1 MAGGPDPDPNSTVQ
15 ASLKALQVENALLAA
30 FQPAMETELQHARSE
45 NAMLKRDLAKASA
58 GKDRNVRGT
67 PSARPAM
74 PQMPQS
80 EPTVSLKLEPVEPLR
95 LDAAPKE
102 RAPGAPERANAA
114 LNEALKGG
122 ASAAGNPPYN
132 FRHKTILIPLGI

>member
-67 PSARPAM
+67 PSARPTM

-80 EPTVSLKLEPVEPLR
+80 EPTVSLKLEPAEPRAGVDDTCAGHLAETARHASHVPQPAYRR
-95 LDAAPKE
+95 LFARQQHDLLLS
-102 RAPGAPERANAA
+102 GS
-114 LNEALKGG
+114 G
-122 ASAAGNPPYN
+122 
-132 FRHKTILIPLGI
+132 